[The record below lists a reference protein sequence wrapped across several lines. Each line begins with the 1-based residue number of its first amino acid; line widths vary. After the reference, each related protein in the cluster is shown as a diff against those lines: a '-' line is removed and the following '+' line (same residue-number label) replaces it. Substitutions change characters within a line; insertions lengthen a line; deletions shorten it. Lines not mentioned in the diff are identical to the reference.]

1 MNDEPGESREEEV
14 VVGIGGLWRLI
25 RGTGSRM
32 NLKQQ
37 NLKQNKSLTKT
48 KQFNHGIRLL
58 RGVGN
63 DCCKSDHQCWPLI

>member
-1 MNDEPGESREEEV
+1 MNNEPGESREKRV

-25 RGTGSRM
+25 RGIGSRM
-32 NLKQQ
+32 SLKQQ

-48 KQFNHGIRLL
+48 KKFSHGINLL

-63 DCCKSDHQCWPLI
+63 DC